1 MGAAERPQRAR
12 VPPDLTRV
20 AHLDHRKVAGRAPFA
35 RERVHRAGIAR
46 KRHRQLT
53 TTSCEPSDDYQRL
66 ELPPSRRWGRPPP
79 PPPPPRLS
87 SRGRAMFTVSA
98 RPSTIMPF
106 MASTA
111 CWASELELNSTKPKP
126 RDWPLSRS
134 MTTLA
139 D

>member
-1 MGAAERPQRAR
+1 
-12 VPPDLTRV
+12 
-20 AHLDHRKVAGRAPFA
+20 
-35 RERVHRAGIAR
+35 
-46 KRHRQLT
+46 
-53 TTSCEPSDDYQRL
+53 
-66 ELPPSRRWGRPPP
+66 
-79 PPPPPRLS
+79 
-87 SRGRAMFTVSA
+87 MFTFSV

-111 CWASELELNSTKPKP
+111 CCASALEPYSTKPKP